1 MGDKATYWTPSPEDT
16 IGLAKLDETIIDG
29 GYIKTSLIKANSITA
44 DKIDVNSIFA
54 KRITTGN
61 LTVTDGA
68 KIGGWT
74 VSNNSLSTKDILID
88 PSGGIK
94 NTNGYWS
101 FNPNGTA
108 TIGRDNELSV
118 STNGVKIGGFDISP
132 HGLTSAD
139 SNKQPYVIISH
150 NNNFASIGSDL
161 VPSVGG
167 GGMNVTGIFNCFRQ
181 NNDLYGANVGI
192 EVGAKGALDNGNI
205 AIKMV
210 GGHISGHAI
219 RTVQIDSNYTCS
231 NTDVFISCYNTSSI
245 SVTLP
250 YSPTI
255 GKVIYV
261 SRNKAHID
269 VKNTQYQI
277 RRGGGRT
284 TSIPINNNGEICFF
298 VFDGQVWQYGY
309 MLN

>member
-1 MGDKATYWTPSPEDT
+1 MWGDFSQAKVEDPFYAIGFQGYGDTGFWSYEFTYKSENHIVFEGGEIDLTDETDDEILFFATEYPNIKVDIKAVKLEMGDKATYWTPSPEDT

-108 TIGRDNELSV
+108 TIGRYNELSV

-132 HGLTSAD
+132 YGLTSAD
-139 SNKQPYVIISH
+139 SNKLPYVIISH

-167 GGMNVTGIFNCFRQ
+167 GRMNATGIFNCFRQ

-192 EVGAKGALDNGNI
+192 EVGAKG
-205 AIKMV
+205 
-210 GGHISGHAI
+210 
-219 RTVQIDSNYTCS
+219 Q
-231 NTDVFISCYNTSSI
+231 
-245 SVTLP
+245 
-250 YSPTI
+250 
-255 GKVIYV
+255 V
-261 SRNKAHID
+261 S
-269 VKNTQYQI
+269 
-277 RRGGGRT
+277 
-284 TSIPINNNGEICFF
+284 
-298 VFDGQVWQYGY
+298 
-309 MLN
+309 